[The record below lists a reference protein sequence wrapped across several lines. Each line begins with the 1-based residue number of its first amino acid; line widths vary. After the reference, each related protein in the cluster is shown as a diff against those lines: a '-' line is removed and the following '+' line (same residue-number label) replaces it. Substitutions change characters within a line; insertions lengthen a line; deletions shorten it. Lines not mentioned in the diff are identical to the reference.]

1 METTQR
7 LSAQEF
13 ADEFINDLQ
22 ENSMNINEEKFMF
35 SWQVYNDD
43 PNLNILK
50 QKLNENGYDLIL
62 INEANTITKLSWQVV
77 KL

>member
-22 ENSMNINEEKFMF
+22 EDSMNINEEKFMF

-43 PNLNILK
+43 PNLTILK
-50 QKLNENGYDLIL
+50 SKLNKIGYDLIL
-62 INEANTITKLSWQVV
+62 INEADTITKLSWQVV

>member
-22 ENSMNINEEKFMF
+22 EDAMNINEEKFMF

-43 PNLNILK
+43 PNLTILK
-50 QKLNENGYDLIL
+50 SKLNKIGYDLIL